1 MHKDFWLERW
11 EREEIGFHE
20 GVANTY
26 LTRFWSEIHVA
37 RDSKVF
43 VPLCG
48 KSVDMQWLRQQGHS
62 VIGVELSEIAVQAF
76 YRENGYTPKLSGR
89 IDFRQYDAN
98 DIRIFCGDFFA
109 LKRDDLAGVKAV
121 YDRASMIALPLEMRQ
136 RYVQHLVSI
145 LPPAT
150 QILLITFDY
159 PQAEMPGP
167 PFALSLSEVEML
179 YSKYADIR
187 MLAKIDA
194 LPKNPRF
201 QQRGLTRLQESIYLL
216 TIKDE

>member
-1 MHKDFWLERW
+1 MKKEFWLERW
-11 EREEIGFHE
+11 ERDEIGFHE

-26 LTRFWSEIHVA
+26 LIRFWSEMQVKK
-37 RDSKVF
+37 DCKVF

-76 YRENGYTPKLSGR
+76 YRENGYSPVLSDSGN
-89 IDFRQYDAN
+89 FKQYEAN
-98 DIRIFCGDFFA
+98 DIRILCGDFFD
-109 LKRDDLAGVKAV
+109 LKRDDLAGVQAV
-121 YDRASMIALPLEMRQ
+121 YDRASMVALPLEMRK

-145 LPPAT
+145 LPRAT

-159 PQAEMPGP
+159 PQDEMPGP
-167 PFALSLSEVEML
+167 PFALSPSEVEVL
-179 YSKYADIR
+179 YSKHADIR
-187 MLAKIDA
+187 VLAQIDA
-194 LPKNPRF
+194 LPQNPRF

-216 TIKDE
+216 TTN